1 MVQEPSRDP
10 GRETVQGTWEGESVE
25 YFARRVIVKF
35 KAGREDASG
44 ISSIAASLVEE
55 VDETT
60 ALVRPPGAT
69 RRALVSVTSEADV
82 ADVAAKLSARPD
94 VEYAEPDIVDHAAL
108 TPNDTRLAEQ
118 WSLPMVRAFDAWD
131 LETGDPTVLIG
142 IIDSGISMTGGA
154 LDHPDLS
161 GTRFTLGTDFVD
173 GGEPRD
179 LNGHGTHV
187 AGIAAG
193 LGNNA
198 SGIAGMAWGTRVY
211 ICRTLDAA
219 GSGSSADFAD
229 AVEEIVDFALANNLK
244 AVINY
249 SGGGGANQTKLDA
262 CNYASTNGMLLCAAT
277 GNDNHGPVIWPAAY
291 STAVPG
297 VIAVGSTDQADAV
310 STFSNVGPEVTVVA
324 PGTGILSTMPT
335 YAVTINAG
343 LNHGVLDGTSMATP
357 LVTGLAALMWSRH
370 TGFTNTKIKDCLIS
384 SAVKLGAGTFDN
396 AWGNGRV
403 NAEAALRCGDLVVL
417 PSLVGPGCVPSR
429 ILVQCPTR
437 TPVQCPETRIPVRCP
452 SRIIVQ
458 CPSITP
464 ETCPTQVPALC
475 RTQVPEQ
482 CPTQVPARCP
492 SFVVAQCPSLVPVSC
507 PSQVPQTCPSRAP
520 VLCPV
525 SRVPQECPSRLPVL
539 CPTTQVPET
548 CGRVTRVPA
557 LCPGPS
563 SIPATCPIP
572 IPDLPIPD
580 PGPLRPAGE
589 QSEQWY
595 GEGEWFVVDD
605 AGRAQ
610 PFPGPESAA
619 ATPESAEWYWLDEQ
633 GGMHYWSGG
642 GA

>member
-1 MVQEPSRDP
+1 
-10 GRETVQGTWEGESVE
+10 
-25 YFARRVIVKF
+25 
-35 KAGREDASG
+35 
-44 ISSIAASLVEE
+44 
-55 VDETT
+55 
-60 ALVRPPGAT
+60 
-69 RRALVSVTSEADV
+69 
-82 ADVAAKLSARPD
+82 
-94 VEYAEPDIVDHAAL
+94 
-108 TPNDTRLAEQ
+108 
-118 WSLPMVRAFDAWD
+118 MVRAFDAWD

-417 PSLVGPGCVPSR
+417 PSLVGPGLR
-429 ILVQCPTR
+429 
-437 TPVQCPETRIPVRCP
+437 
-452 SRIIVQ
+452 
-458 CPSITP
+458 
-464 ETCPTQVPALC
+464 A
-475 RTQVPEQ
+475 
-482 CPTQVPARCP
+482 
-492 SFVVAQCPSLVPVSC
+492 VA
-507 PSQVPQTCPSRAP
+507 
-520 VLCPV
+520 
-525 SRVPQECPSRLPVL
+525 
-539 CPTTQVPET
+539 
-548 CGRVTRVPA
+548 
-557 LCPGPS
+557 
-563 SIPATCPIP
+563 
-572 IPDLPIPD
+572 D
-580 PGPLRPAGE
+580 PGAVPDAHPGAVPRRRGSRCAARRGSSCSARRSPRRRARRRCRPC
-589 QSEQWY
+589 
-595 GEGEWFVVDD
+595 
-605 AGRAQ
+605 AGRRSRS
-610 PFPGPESAA
+610 SAPRRSRRA
-619 ATPESAEWYWLDEQ
+619 VRRSSSPSARR
-633 GGMHYWSGG
+633 SSR
-642 GA
+642 